1 MKWLILINYSN
12 YVDVYADYI
21 EQLLQETIKQCNTGG
36 GDLSDEE
43 EPKPLCSASS
53 DQTKQLQYNST
64 KVNLANVKCNSHRN
78 YLFTLLNIYIYT

>member
-12 YVDVYADYI
+12 YVDVYAGYI

-43 EPKPLCSASS
+43 EPKPLCSAFERPDKAAAIQQHKSRFS
-53 DQTKQLQYNST
+53 
-64 KVNLANVKCNSHRN
+64 
-78 YLFTLLNIYIYT
+78 